1 MILLAPSPV
10 ADVLDRLTIL
20 AIKRER
26 APDRPNVAREHDALL
41 AVWARAGLPDV
52 SDLGAEL
59 ARVNRA
65 LWDVEDRLRAA
76 EARGDFG
83 PAFVADARSV
93 YVLNDRRAAL
103 KRSINE
109 RFGSVYI
116 EEKVYG

>member
-10 ADVLDRLTIL
+10 ADILDRLTIL

-26 APDRPNVAREHDALL
+26 APDRLTVAREHDALM
-41 AVWARAGLPDV
+41 AVWSRAGLPAFELI
-52 SDLGAEL
+52 SGDLAE
-59 ARVNRA
+59 VNRA

-83 PAFVADARSV
+83 PDFVADARAV
-93 YVLNDRRAAL
+93 YTLNDRRAAI
-103 KRSINE
+103 KRALNE

-116 EEKVYG
+116 EEKVYA